1 MNVPNNKRRQAS
13 REKMERVFIE
23 ELQTRE
29 IGEISV
35 SDICKKT
42 GLNRST
48 FYANYLDI
56 YDLADK
62 IRDRLEGEVNA
73 LYENDTFNNC
83 GNDYLR
89 LFRHIRD
96 NQIFY
101 KTYFKLGYDRKPV
114 DLSLLAPEKRPFPEA
129 EMGYHIAF
137 HQAGLNAVIKKWL
150 ASNCREEPE
159 MMVKIIEDEYRKARD

>member
-1 MNVPNNKRRQAS
+1 MNVSNNKRRRAS

-23 ELQTRE
+23 ELQTRQ
-29 IGEISV
+29 IAEISV

-48 FYANYLDI
+48 FYANYQDI

-62 IRDRLEGEVNA
+62 IREKLEEEVAA
-73 LYENDTFNNC
+73 LYGSDIYNNC

-89 LFRHIRD
+89 LFRHIKD

-101 KTYFKLGYDRKPV
+101 KTYFALGYDRRPV
-114 DLSLLAPEKRPFPEA
+114 DLGLLAPEKWVFPE
-129 EMGYHIAF
+129 EQLPYHIAF

-150 ASNCREEPE
+150 ASGCREEPE
-159 MMVKIIEDEYRKARD
+159 IMVKIIEDEYRKARY